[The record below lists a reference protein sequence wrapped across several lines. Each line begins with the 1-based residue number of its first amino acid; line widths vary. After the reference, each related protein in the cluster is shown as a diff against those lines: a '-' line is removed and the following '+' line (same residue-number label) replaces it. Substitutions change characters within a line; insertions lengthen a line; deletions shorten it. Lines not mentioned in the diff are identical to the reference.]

1 MIKIRKRKGDEMRK
15 IFVAGNWKMNKTIA
29 EAVDLVSKMLPELE
43 NFDDV
48 DVAVAPSYLAVPA
61 VAELCKGK
69 ALKVGAQNLFW
80 EESGAYTG
88 EVAPQM
94 VAEVC
99 DFVIVGHSE
108 RRTYFGET
116 DETVNKRL
124 KAALAAGLD
133 VIVCVGETLEEN
145 EAGQTEAVVT
155 RQISEGLA
163 GITEDQAAHITIAYE
178 PIWAIGTGRTATPE
192 DANNVHKNVIRP
204 LLKQQF
210 GDQRANAM
218 RIQYGGSIKPNNAAE
233 LFAMSDIDGGLV
245 GGASLTAD
253 SFVSIIK
260 GASLVTI
267 VEETSKE

>member
-1 MIKIRKRKGDEMRK
+1 K

-29 EAVDLVSKMLPELE
+29 EAVDLVSQMLPELE
-43 NFDDV
+43 RFEDV

-61 VAELCKGK
+61 VAALCKGK
-69 ALKVGAQNLFW
+69 TLKVGAQNLFW

-94 VAEVC
+94 AAEVC
-99 DFVIVGHSE
+99 DFVILGHSE
-108 RRTYFGET
+108 RRLYFGET
-116 DETVNKRL
+116 NETVNKRL
-124 KAALAAGLD
+124 KAALAVGLH
-133 VIVCVGETLEEN
+133 VILCVGETLEEN

-155 RQISEGLA
+155 RQITEGLA
-163 GITEDQAAHITIAYE
+163 GITEKQAARITIAYE
-178 PIWAIGTGRTATPE
+178 PVWAIGTGRTATPE

-245 GGASLTAD
+245 GGASLKAE
-253 SFVSIIK
+253 SFLGIIK
-260 GASLVTI
+260 AASLVTI
-267 VEETSKE
+267 VEETSQA